1 MLVFGGCVIGLAPIL
16 VRLADAGPAA
26 AGFWRLLLA
35 MPLLALMARPWAPE
49 PASEPGRGQGRFP
62 KIVLLAGLFFA
73 MDLSFWHYGIALTS
87 VANATVLTNLTPVA
101 VTIVAWLVFR
111 ERPGRWFVAAV
122 VLAIAG
128 ASMMALA
135 HGPAVVNAAP
145 VNPFHLDLSAS
156 VHTAVNPPLGDALS
170 LITALWY
177 AAYLLAVGRARRSMG
192 PVRVMFWSTLVG
204 VPVMLAVALIMGE
217 QLLPGSRLG
226 WAACVGLAAMH
237 IAGQGSIAW
246 ALGRLPTATAS
257 MIVLVQPVVAA
268 MLGWLLLSEPLGV
281 WQTVGGLIAL
291 TGVVLSQWAS
301 ARRQP
306 AQPPVTAP
314 HGVSIISD
322 NIP

>member
-1 MLVFGGCVIGLAPIL
+1 MLLFGGCVIGLAPIL

-26 AGFWRLLLA
+26 SGFWRLLLA
-35 MPLLALMARPWAPE
+35 MPLLALLARPWAPE
-49 PASEPGRGQGRFP
+49 AAAEPGRGQGGFP

-87 VANATVLTNLTPVA
+87 VANATVLTNLTPVV
-101 VTIVAWLVFR
+101 VTAIAWLVFR
-111 ERPGRWFVAAV
+111 ERPGWLFLAAV

-128 ASMMALA
+128 ASMMATA
-135 HGPAVVNAAP
+135 HGPAVVNAAAVNP
-145 VNPFHLDLSAS
+145 SPVNGSAVNPFHLDLSAS

-204 VPVMLAVALIMGE
+204 VPVMLAVALFMGE
-217 QLLPGSRLG
+217 RLFPGSRLG

-268 MLGWLLLSEPLGV
+268 VLGWLLLSEPLGV

-301 ARRQP
+301 ARRQTL
-306 AQPPVTAP
+306 QPPAAP
-314 HGVSIISD
+314 A
-322 NIP
+322 